1 MFKSSN
7 FNPNAGANAPK
18 ILTPGTH
25 VCRVAD
31 IKLDAPAYKKDAY
44 FVVVTLEGPER
55 PEFVGLPI
63 DKTNPSL
70 GNYKGQIGNVRNG
83 RYPFSDYTYNGTE
96 IKRDDQ
102 IYRWINNLAKQLN
115 LFNAMN
121 AGNGI
126 SGGTI
131 EEYVDA
137 VRNFIVKNSPFASF
151 TFGGQEY
158 FTEGYDKANY
168 RLFFPKQEGANFPY
182 SVLEDAEGNMV
193 NFIQFDAAKHIIVK
207 TEEVAATVTEFGGQ
221 TQTNDMFAVTGTT
234 VAGTITTDHF
244 ASGITTNPL
253 SSTAGTL
260 TIPEGLNL

>member
-7 FNPNAGANAPK
+7 FNPNAGGNAPK

-31 IKLDAPAYKKDAY
+31 IKLDAPAYKKEAY

-96 IKRDDQ
+96 ILRDEQ

-121 AGNGI
+121 AGDGI
-126 SGGTI
+126 SAVTI

-158 FTEGYDKANY
+158 FTEGYDKPNY
-168 RLFFPKQEGANFPY
+168 RLFFPKQEGTSFPY
-182 SVLEDAEGNMV
+182 SVLEDANGNMV

-207 TEEVAATVTEFGGQ
+207 TEEVAAPVTEFGGQ
-221 TQTNDMFAVTGTT
+221 TNDMFNVTLNTPSAITGFGGTNS
-234 VAGTITTDHF
+234 GTI
-244 ASGITTNPL
+244 
-253 SSTAGTL
+253 STASLIHGTV
-260 TIPEGLNL
+260 TNAIPEGLNL

>member
-25 VCRVAD
+25 VCRVVD

-55 PEFVGLPI
+55 PDFVGLPI
-63 DKTNPSL
+63 DKMNPAL

-96 IKRDDQ
+96 IKRDEQ
-102 IYRWINNLAKQLN
+102 IFRWINNLAKQLN

-121 AGNGI
+121 AGDGI
-126 SGGTI
+126 SAGTI
-131 EEYVDA
+131 EEYVEA
-137 VRNFIVKNSPFASF
+137 VRSFIVKNSPFASF
-151 TFGGQEY
+151 TIGGQEY

-168 RLFFPKQEGANFPY
+168 RLFFPKQEGKDFPY

-193 NFIQFDAAKHIIVK
+193 NFIQFNAEKHIIVK
-207 TEEVAATVTEFGGQ
+207 TEEAAAPVTEFGGQ
-221 TQTNDMFAVTGTT
+221 SANDMFSVSSGTT
-234 VAGTITTDHF
+234 ASNAF
-244 ASGITTNPL
+244 ANATVTNTSPFPEMP
-253 SSTAGTL
+253 AVNNV
-260 TIPEGLNL
+260 PEGLNL

>member
-7 FNPNAGANAPK
+7 FNPNSGANAPK

-25 VCRVAD
+25 VCRIVD
-31 IKLDAPAYKKDAY
+31 IKLDQPPYKKDAY

-55 PEFVGLPI
+55 PDFVGLPI
-63 DKTNPSL
+63 DKMNPAL

-96 IKRDDQ
+96 IKRDEQ
-102 IYRWINNLAKQLN
+102 IFRWINNLAKQLN

-121 AGNGI
+121 AGDGI
-126 SGGTI
+126 QAATI

-137 VRNFIVKNSPFASF
+137 VRSYIVKNSPFASF

-158 FTEGYDKANY
+158 FTEGYDKPNY
-168 RLFFPKQEGANFPY
+168 RLFFPKQEGGNFPY
-182 SVLEDAEGNMV
+182 SVLEDANGNMV

-207 TEEVAATVTEFGGQ
+207 TEEVAAPVTEFGGQ
-221 TQTNDMFAVTGTT
+221 SANDMFAVSSGTT
-234 VAGTITTDHF
+234 MTDAFANTTV
-244 ASGITTNPL
+244 TN
-253 SSTAGTL
+253 TAPFPEMPATSNV
-260 TIPEGLNL
+260 PEGLNL

>member
-25 VCRVAD
+25 VCRVVD

-55 PEFVGLPI
+55 PDFVGLPI
-63 DKTNPSL
+63 DKMNPAL

-96 IKRDDQ
+96 IKRDEQ
-102 IYRWINNLAKQLN
+102 IFRWINNLAKQLN

-121 AGNGI
+121 AGDGI
-126 SGGTI
+126 SAGTI
-131 EEYVDA
+131 EEYVEA
-137 VRNFIVKNSPFASF
+137 VRSFIVKNSPFASF
-151 TFGGQEY
+151 TIGGQEY

-168 RLFFPKQEGANFPY
+168 RLFFPKQEGKDFPY

-193 NFIQFDAAKHIIVK
+193 NFIQFNAEKHIIVK
-207 TEEVAATVTEFGGQ
+207 TEEAAAPVTEFGGQ
-221 TQTNDMFAVTGTT
+221 SANDMFSVSSGTT
-234 VAGTITTDHF
+234 AANAF
-244 ASGITTNPL
+244 ANATVTNTSPFPEMP
-253 SSTAGTL
+253 AVNNV
-260 TIPEGLNL
+260 PEGLNL